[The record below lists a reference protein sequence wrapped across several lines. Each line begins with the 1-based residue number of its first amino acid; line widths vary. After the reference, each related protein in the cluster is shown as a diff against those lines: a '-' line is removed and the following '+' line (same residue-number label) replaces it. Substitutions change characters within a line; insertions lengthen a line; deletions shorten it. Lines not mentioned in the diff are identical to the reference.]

1 MSTRFA
7 DAIDFIMNSATNE
20 QMENLLAAVKQRRAI
35 LARRAKL
42 SIRAG
47 SAVMFTH
54 RGVVYSGKV
63 MAVKTKRASVA
74 CTSPFATTYNVPLNM
89 LEAA

>member
-7 DAIDFIMNSATNE
+7 DAFDFIMNSATNE
-20 QMENLLAAVKQRRAI
+20 QMENLIAAVKQRRAT

-47 SAVMFTH
+47 SAVKFTH

-63 MAVKTKRASVA
+63 LTVKTKKASVA
-74 CTSPFATTYNVPLNM
+74 CTSPVATTYNVPLNM

>member
-7 DAIDFIMNSATNE
+7 DAFDFIINSATNE
-20 QMENLLAAVKQRRAI
+20 EMENLIVAIKDRRAK

-42 SIRAG
+42 SIHTG
-47 SAVMFTH
+47 STVKFTH
-54 RGVVYSGKV
+54 RGVIYTGKV
-63 MAVKTKRASVA
+63 MSVKTKKASVA
-74 CTSPFATTYNVPLNM
+74 CTSPVAITYNVPLNM

>member
-7 DAIDFIMNSATNE
+7 DAFDFIISSATNE
-20 QMENLLAAVKQRRAI
+20 EMENLIVAIKDRRAK

-42 SIRAG
+42 SIRTG
-47 SAVMFTH
+47 SAVKFTH
-54 RGVVYSGKV
+54 RGVVYTGKV
-63 MAVKTKRASVA
+63 MAVKTKKASVA
-74 CTSPFATTYNVPLNM
+74 CTSPIAITYNVPLNM

>member
-7 DAIDFIMNSATNE
+7 DAFDFIINSATNE
-20 QMENLLAAVKQRRAI
+20 EMENLIVAIKDRRAK

-42 SIRAG
+42 SIRTG
-47 SAVMFTH
+47 SAVKFTH
-54 RGVVYSGKV
+54 RGVIYTGKV
-63 MAVKTKRASVA
+63 MSVKTKKASVA
-74 CTSPFATTYNVPLNM
+74 CTSPVAITYNVPLNM